1 MYAISMDKAFK
12 LKIEEAI
19 DTITEPWAPVEIG
32 WFNEQV
38 IRLALYRGEYHWH
51 THQEDEAF
59 LVHSGEL
66 TIQLRDQEDIVLKA
80 GEMGI
85 VSRGI
90 EHCPKSDEDT
100 YALMIEPGTLQS
112 EGDE

>member
-1 MYAISMDKAFK
+1 MNKALK
-12 LKIEEAI
+12 LKIKESI

-51 THQEDEAF
+51 VHELEDEAF

-66 TIQLRDQEDIVLKA
+66 TIRLRDQEDIVLKT

-85 VSRGI
+85 VPKGT
-90 EHCPKSDEDT
+90 EHCPRCDEDT
-100 YALMIEPGTLQS
+100 YVLMIEPATLQS